1 MTSPRALLAAW
12 NIKAKKRLGQRFLSD
27 PSTAKMIVS
36 RSQLQ
41 AEDIVLEIGAGL
53 GALTIPLAQNVK
65 RVHAVEIDPHL
76 AALLKTELLSNQID
90 NVTIVQKNILDFDIS
105 KLARE
110 AGHPLLVMGNLP
122 YNISSQVIV
131 KLIDTRASISRAVLM
146 LQKEL
151 AQRITAQPG
160 KKDYGRL
167 TVMLNYCA
175 SVQSIAQVKAPLFFP
190 LVKVDSEVI
199 EIDFKPTPPE
209 RPDDET
215 FFFRVV
221 KAAFAQRRKT
231 LRNALAGSE
240 LHLEPKIA
248 RQALERIGID
258 PSRRAETLMVPE
270 FVRLSNTLGQI
281 FSVTPKP
288 TIVD

>member
-1 MTSPRALLAAW
+1 
-12 NIKAKKRLGQRFLSD
+12 
-27 PSTAKMIVS
+27 
-36 RSQLQ
+36 
-41 AEDIVLEIGAGL
+41 
-53 GALTIPLAQNVK
+53 
-65 RVHAVEIDPHL
+65 
-76 AALLKTELLSNQID
+76 
-90 NVTIVQKNILDFDIS
+90 
-105 KLARE
+105 
-110 AGHPLLVMGNLP
+110 LLVMGNLP

-190 LVKVDSEVI
+190 MVKVDSEVI
-199 EIDFKPTPPE
+199 EIDFKPTSPE

-221 KAAFAQRRKT
+221 KAAFSQRRKT
-231 LRNALAGSE
+231 LKNALVGSD

-248 RQALERIGID
+248 KQVLGRAAID
-258 PSRRAETLMVPE
+258 PARRAETLMVPE
-270 FVRLSNTLGQI
+270 FVRLSNTLGEI
-281 FSVTPKP
+281 WSPP
-288 TIVD
+288 